1 MAAKSIL
8 CTIWLYRLVQ
18 RCFECGKGGVL
29 SSTKQVKNEQA
40 DVTQHILDIAAIHF
54 AEKGFAGARVD
65 EISAEAGI
73 SKSSIY
79 YRVGDK
85 EALYHGVIVHMI
97 SSMLE
102 ETKEKVQKAN
112 NPREKLKIFIHTT
125 AGFVLSCP
133 HFSPIMMREV
143 ASGGANMST
152 ETLTAMGKL
161 KVYLHEILQEG
172 AEQGVFRQ
180 VDSSLV
186 HLVIGGTVNFF
197 ATSTSIREK
206 LALLSDEHEC
216 QCLLVEKEAVVSEIS
231 DFVYRAVKEDK

>member
-1 MAAKSIL
+1 M
-8 CTIWLYRLVQ
+8 
-18 RCFECGKGGVL
+18 
-29 SSTKQVKNEQA
+29 STKHVNKEMS
-40 DVTQHILDIAAIHF
+40 DVSRHILDVAAIHF

-102 ETKEKVQKAN
+102 VTRDRVQKVSDA
-112 NPREKLKIFIHTT
+112 REKLDVFIQTT
-125 AGFVLSCP
+125 ADFVLSCP
-133 HFSPIMMREV
+133 HFSPIMMREI

-161 KVYLHEILQEG
+161 KDYLHEILQEG
-172 AEQGVFRQ
+172 TAQGVFRQ
-180 VDSSLV
+180 VDSGLV
-186 HLVIGGTVNFF
+186 HLVIGGAVNFF
-197 ATSTSIREK
+197 AASTPIRDK
-206 LALLSDEHEC
+206 LIQLSDEHEC
-216 QCLLVEKEAVVSEIS
+216 KCLLIEKEAVVNEIS
-231 DFVYRAVKEDK
+231 EFVYRAVKADR